1 MPFSPLMLLLF
12 LLLLG
17 WMIAF
22 VQLGLVSL
30 MFHKLGLSPQAG
42 FTLLFGSLIGS
53 AINLPLCRV
62 TAERGAAQAPERSPG
77 LLRPSV
83 HQFTGTTIVA
93 VNLGGCIIPVL
104 FSIYLLQRDVSLLF
118 PALLGTAV
126 VALLSYH
133 VSRPLPGLGIGMPIL
148 IAPATAAFV
157 ALLLAPGH
165 GPAIAYVSGTLG
177 VLIGADLLH
186 LNVIPKLG
194 TPLAS
199 IGGAGTFDGIFLT
212 GIVAVLLA

>member
-1 MPFSPLMLLLF
+1 MLLLF

-53 AINLPLCRV
+53 AINLPLFRMD
-62 TAERGAAQAPERSPG
+62 AERGNLPDAVNYTG
-77 LLRPSV
+77 LLRPRPRN
-83 HQFTGTTIVA
+83 FTGTTLIA

-104 FSIYLLQRDVSLLF
+104 FSFYLMQQE
-118 PALLGTAV
+118 PALLLPSLLGIAV
-126 VALLSYH
+126 VALVSFH

-148 IAPATAAFV
+148 IAPLSAALV
-157 ALLLAPGH
+157 ALLLDPGH
-165 GPAIAYVSGTLG
+165 APAMAYISGTLG

-186 LNVIPKLG
+186 LNVVPKLG
-194 TPLAS
+194 APVAA